1 MSNRKP
7 SRAGI
12 CFKWRS
18 RPRDSWGCKTPT
30 PITLLLQASMV
41 PVPQAWSPHGRGLFI
56 LLSGSKPGMV
66 TAILG
71 ELLRCPGAFPWE
83 PSAVPSLLGPCF
95 SQLSL

>member
-18 RPRDSWGCKTPT
+18 LAYRLLGLQDM

-41 PVPQAWSPHGRGLFI
+41 PVPQVWSPHGRGLSI
-56 LLSGSKPGMV
+56 LLSGSRPCMV
-66 TAILG
+66 TSILG

-83 PSAVPSLLGPCF
+83 PSAVLSLLGPCF